1 VLLNGHSPFKL
12 KLMRT
17 IYFLLLSLV
26 FISCSTKIR
35 YIGKTLPATDKVD
48 VYVDESSVKQ
58 PFEYIGKGYVGGF
71 GAHNP
76 EKIQKKSVQQARKNG
91 ADAVLIVDYYTDDGI
106 TTITRT
112 RRSDTI
118 GRSLIRTDNTV
129 SAPTT
134 FTGFN
139 ILFLKYNK

>member
-1 VLLNGHSPFKL
+1 MVIHHLKL

-17 IYFLLLSLV
+17 IYFLSLLLSLV

-58 PFEYIGKGYVGGF
+58 PFEYIGKGYVAGF

-76 EKIQKKSVQQARKNG
+76 EKIQQKSIRKARKNG
-91 ADAVLIVDYYTDDGI
+91 ADAVLIIDYYTDDEI

-129 SAPTT
+129 ISPTAT
-134 FTGFN
+134 TGFN